1 MMRLCAN
8 IIQSY
13 ISYLTFNSASTST
26 STLQEPSV
34 AVVFEGLMSFN
45 MTEKFF
51 YSPNTEDSLV
61 NINKGKAIPI
71 NDDGSVAPKIGQEE
85 TLVKGANEGKD
96 KTK

>member
-8 IIQSY
+8 MIQSY
-13 ISYLTFNSASTST
+13 ISYLTFNSAST

-61 NINKGKAIPI
+61 NINKGKVIPI
-71 NDDGSVAPKIGQEE
+71 NDDGSVAPNIGQEE